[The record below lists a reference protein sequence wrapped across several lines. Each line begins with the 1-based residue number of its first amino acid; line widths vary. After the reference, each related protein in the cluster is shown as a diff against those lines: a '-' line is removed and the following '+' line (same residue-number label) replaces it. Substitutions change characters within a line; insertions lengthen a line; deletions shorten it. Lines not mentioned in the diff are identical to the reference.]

1 VLYSRIKHVELNLE
15 RCSSTSQALSLLS
28 RSHQFESHKPNFM
41 ARGINQDTCKLTR
54 TSTLIKTTTKHVEL
68 NFYFVRE
75 RVAAKTLKSYICFQ
89 QRSSG
94 RHPDKATISS
104 SIQPASL
111 GSYVLSP
118 LCSLTRGE
126 LYFSVLK
133 YINKTIRY

>member
-1 VLYSRIKHVELNLE
+1 MIV
-15 RCSSTSQALSLLS
+15 
-28 RSHQFESHKPNFM
+28 NFM
-41 ARGINQDTCKLTR
+41 ARGINQDTRKLTR

-94 RHPDKATISS
+94 RHPDEATISS

-118 LCSLTRGE
+118 LCSLTRTLTKQSDIDFFNHLEYTSGYTGIQS
-126 LYFSVLK
+126 LVY
-133 YINKTIRY
+133 YR